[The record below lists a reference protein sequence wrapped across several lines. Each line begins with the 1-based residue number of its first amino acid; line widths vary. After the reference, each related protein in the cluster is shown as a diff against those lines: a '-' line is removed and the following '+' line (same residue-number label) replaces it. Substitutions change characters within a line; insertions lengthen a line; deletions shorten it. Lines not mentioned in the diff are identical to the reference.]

1 MLSRLS
7 LNVRIITLSCAIAL
21 ITTLTISLIAYQQS
35 KKQVTSLGGE
45 MFTKINHDVIGLM
58 EALNAQ
64 VVAGKITLE
73 EAKDTVRTYV
83 NGPQRADGSRDI
95 TKTKLSTDEFMY
107 VWAFSGKKQGLVEM
121 HPFPLEGKGIWD
133 YNIEGKYTVRDS
145 WGNISNVGKTFHEI
159 WQNPGEP
166 VYTFLAYQSYFE
178 PWDWVVGVGAR
189 EELLYQARLAETRNQ
204 ILIYAALIFVLSFAA
219 SWWTAHKISKVVK
232 ETALSLAGGAHAV
245 FTSSQQIANSAQALS
260 QSATEQASSLEETV
274 AAMEELTSMVRMN
287 TDNSKQAATVASA
300 TRDVAHRG
308 EREIKTLIDS
318 IHSISAD
325 SKKIEEI
332 TGVIDDIAFQT
343 NLLALNAAVEAARA
357 GEQGKGFAVVAEAVR
372 SLAQRS
378 SVAAKDIAELI
389 KKSVEKIETGS
400 RQANQGGI
408 VLSEIVE
415 SVKKVSDL
423 NNEIATA
430 SEEQST
436 GIAQISKAMNQMD
449 QVTQVNAS
457 SSEEAAAAAEE
468 LSTLSATMESNVVVL
483 ERIIFGS
490 EIKNEHAQEQS
501 VSKPAVTLKNPRQAA

>member
-7 LNVRIITLSCAIAL
+7 LNFRIISLSCAIS
-21 ITTLTISLIAYQQS
+21 IVTTLIISVVAYEQS

-45 MFTKINHDVIGLM
+45 MFTKVNHDVIGFM

-64 VVAGKITLE
+64 VVAGKLTLD
-73 EAKDTVRTYV
+73 EAKDTVRTYI
-83 NGPQRADGSRDI
+83 NGPVQADGGRDI
-95 TKTKLSTDEFMY
+95 KKTKLSTDQFMY

-121 HPFPLEGKGIWD
+121 HPFPLEGKSIWD
-133 YNIEGKYTVRDS
+133 YNVDGKYTVRDS
-145 WGNISNVGKTFHEI
+145 WGNINNVGKTFHEL

-166 VYTFLAYQSYFE
+166 IYTFLAYQSYFE

-189 EELLYQARLAETRNQ
+189 EELLYQARLAETRNA
-204 ILIYAALIFVLSFAA
+204 ILVYAAFIFLFSFAV
-219 SWWTAHKISKVVK
+219 SWFIAHKISSAVK
-232 ETALSLAGGAHAV
+232 ETAVNLTDGANAV

-260 QSATEQASSLEETV
+260 QTATEQASSLEETV
-274 AAMEELTSMVRMN
+274 ASMEELTSMVRLN
-287 TDNSKQAATVASA
+287 TDNSRQAATLASS
-300 TRDVAHRG
+300 TRDVAQKG
-308 EREIKTLIDS
+308 EREIKVLIDS

-378 SVAAKDIAELI
+378 SIAAKDIADLI
-389 KKSVEKIETGS
+389 RNSVEKIEAGS
-400 RQANQGGI
+400 RQASQSGA
-408 VLSEIVE
+408 VLTEIVE

-423 NNEIATA
+423 NSEIAAA
-430 SEEQST
+430 SQEQNA
-436 GIAQISKAMNQMD
+436 GISQISKAMNQMD
-449 QVTQVNAS
+449 QVTQVNAA

-468 LSTLSATMESNVVVL
+468 LSGLSSALRNNVTVL
-483 ERIIFGS
+483 EKVIFGS
-490 EIKNEHAQEQS
+490 EIEGA
-501 VSKPAVTLKNPRQAA
+501 PAKIQKAPGSTRAA